1 MRMDS
6 DFKTS
11 NILDKCSI
19 YLVHRKPKQYP
30 EATKQV
36 IQSQM
41 NI

>member
-1 MRMDS
+1 MKTDS

-11 NILDKCSI
+11 NILDEYSI
-19 YLVHRKPKQYP
+19 YLVHCKPKQYP
-30 EATKQV
+30 KATKEV